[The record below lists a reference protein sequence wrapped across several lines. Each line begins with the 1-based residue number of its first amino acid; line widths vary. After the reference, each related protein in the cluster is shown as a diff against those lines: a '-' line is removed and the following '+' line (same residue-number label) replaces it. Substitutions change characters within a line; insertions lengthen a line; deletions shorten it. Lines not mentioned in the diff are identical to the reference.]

1 MLFFIMLSL
10 IIAGKLSRCIL
21 ANCAF
26 INRRL
31 APTVST
37 ICTTTQQHNWQT
49 TKLASS
55 GIAISNM
62 DGNIIFNSDQHSD
75 SNTLKNEDSVWFL
88 HVFGSD
94 THFQRYKGGVGV
106 THNNT
111 EEQLLVLRLRFSK
124 MWDGGVF
131 KVRIS
136 RFPQTR
142 DKKADGAGSSFL
154 QLVTIFTALSSPE
167 SWLSHPRWKFVT
179 KQGCGRE
186 KWEHYRR
193 K

>member
-1 MLFFIMLSL
+1 MTKADLINLEFGERNLRKNQLQISHFLSDELDENSGQQPQSVPLFLSNKFWCYFFIMLSL
-10 IIAGKLSRCIL
+10 IIGGKLSRCIL

-75 SNTLKNEDSVWFL
+75 SNTSWNEGKVWFL
-88 HVFGSD
+88 HVFVLIHIFRD
-94 THFQRYKGGVGV
+94 TGEGGWQPTIQRS
-106 THNNT
+106 N
-111 EEQLLVLRLRFSK
+111 
-124 MWDGGVF
+124 
-131 KVRIS
+131 
-136 RFPQTR
+136 
-142 DKKADGAGSSFL
+142 
-154 QLVTIFTALSSPE
+154 
-167 SWLSHPRWKFVT
+167 
-179 KQGCGRE
+179 
-186 KWEHYRR
+186 
-193 K
+193 